1 MDCIIMKESTL
12 KINNTQI
19 TSPDLTFSTV
29 MHKWETPIMKE
40 KAKWV
45 CQNGGDILEVGFGMG
60 ISANYIQKQK
70 INSHT
75 ICEIHP
81 QILEILHK
89 WAEDKPNVIILE
101 GDWYDN
107 VNKMSKYNGI
117 LFDTHNDPHV
127 KQFRDIAPEIAK
139 PNCNITWWNNLSE
152 KKNFHRLEKTT
163 FDILN
168 VNPVS
173 NSYFNHKHYYMPKC
187 TYNA

>member
-19 TSPDLTFSTV
+19 TSPDLLFPTV
-29 MHKWETPIMKE
+29 MHEWETPIMEE

-45 CQNGGDILEVGFGMG
+45 CQNGGDVLEVGFGMG
-60 ISANYIQKQK
+60 ISANYIQQQK

-107 VNKMSKYNGI
+107 INKMGKYNGI

-127 KQFRDIAPEIAK
+127 KQFRNIVPKIAK
-139 PNCNITWWNNLSE
+139 PNCNITWWNNLPE
-152 KKNFHRLEKTT
+152 KKDFHRLEKTT

-168 VNPVS
+168 VNPPK
-173 NSYFNHKHYYMPKC
+173 NPYFNYKHYYMPKC